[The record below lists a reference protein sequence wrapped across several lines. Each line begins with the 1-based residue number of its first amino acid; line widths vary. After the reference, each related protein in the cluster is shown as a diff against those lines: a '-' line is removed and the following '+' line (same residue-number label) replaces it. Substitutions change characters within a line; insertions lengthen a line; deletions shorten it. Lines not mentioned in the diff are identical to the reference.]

1 MVCRAKW
8 EVPATRF
15 SRITDVLET
24 LIGERLDICTVIQEP
39 GPPGSFRFG
48 PLNRENLPDRLN
60 TGMDDQ
66 LTSAAAIEAIKE
78 AEARGDDLAASR
90 LMVALQAALLIE
102 DARALLTQITS
113 QTNAS

>member
-1 MVCRAKW
+1 
-8 EVPATRF
+8 
-15 SRITDVLET
+15 
-24 LIGERLDICTVIQEP
+24 
-39 GPPGSFRFG
+39 
-48 PLNRENLPDRLN
+48 
-60 TGMDDQ
+60 MDDQ